1 MIRLARVHVAA
12 PGKTFELI
20 AALKEAAGVVKV
32 VTGLEL
38 TNFISMGAQVG
49 ETVSVMNFSS
59 MEMFEEASV
68 RLLTSKD
75 WQARTRKFEGL
86 VVPGLSRDQLLRQI

>member
-12 PGKTFELI
+12 PGKAFELI
-20 AALKEAAGVVKV
+20 AALKEAAGIAKAM
-32 VTGLEL
+32 TGLEL
-38 TNFISMGAQVG
+38 TNFISIGAQVG

-68 RLLTSKD
+68 KLLTSKD
-75 WQARTRKFEGL
+75 WQMRTKKLEGL

>member
-1 MIRLARVHVAA
+1 MIKLARVHVAA

-20 AALKEAAGVVKV
+20 AALREAAGIAKG

-59 MEMFEEASV
+59 MEMFEEATV
-68 RLLTSKD
+68 KLLTSKD
-75 WQARTRKFEGL
+75 WQLRTKKFEGL
-86 VVPGLSRDQLLRQI
+86 VVPGLSHDQLLRQI